1 MDGQHAMI
9 YRTVHV
15 LPREAATMAPCV
27 GGGREGA
34 IVRRCSKPTEYCT
47 NEWPRYDSCR
57 QQYTGLGPNNAAL
70 SRTCCIM
77 PYTLQILAQSGGG
90 RSIHFD
96 SKKAAPIFTSAFTEL
111 RAILQ
116 SGAYSFILAF
126 RPA

>member
-1 MDGQHAMI
+1 MFDAVRSLQSIARMSGHGTTHADSS
-9 YRTVHV
+9 R
-15 LPREAATMAPCV
+15 
-27 GGGREGA
+27 
-34 IVRRCSKPTEYCT
+34 PTQGY
-47 NEWPRYDSCR
+47 
-57 QQYTGLGPNNAAL
+57 GPNNAAL

-90 RSIHFD
+90 RSMHSD
-96 SKKAAPIFTSAFTEL
+96 GKKAAPIFTSAFTEL